1 LILTQEFEFDFSRR
15 AKSDGPELLLATL
28 NRKHA
33 KDKGHL
39 VVWNFVYSQ
48 NIFQRLMHENHT
60 EDTPPVDVTLQ
71 YVFQRMENHSPFEAF
86 QNYVGAPYDAVKMNT
101 YINSRISEIR
111 GAVQMSDM
119 IDCACKLFIKEMKK
133 REDGGKAQRNQAKR
147 IEVTPNKK
155 TLLIVK
161 KETMSSVLGRLS
173 KIRTG
178 MLLAIRNNGDALKH
192 MPILDLW
199 QNVQDVL
206 VGGDYHE
213 PRPLFVVQH
222 FDELQPAPP
231 C

>member
-1 LILTQEFEFDFSRR
+1 M
-15 AKSDGPELLLATL
+15 K
-28 NRKHA
+28 
-33 KDKGHL
+33 
-39 VVWNFVYSQ
+39 Y
-48 NIFQRLMHENHT
+48 
-60 EDTPPVDVTLQ
+60 
-71 YVFQRMENHSPFEAF
+71 
-86 QNYVGAPYDAVKMNT
+86 
-101 YINSRISEIR
+101 YIITRTSFIR
-111 GAVQMSDM
+111 GAVQTSDM
-119 IDCACKLFIKEMKK
+119 IDCACKLFQKEMKK